1 MAEHTDHQPNLVD
14 SISFEDSDFS
24 LDNHLPANNSEA
36 NLINNPGTENN
47 SDKSNSAEISAPK
60 IKKKR
65 KKVQK
70 VAKNDTNVVSST
82 SSANNIE
89 SSLNNSQHQPGPL
102 SSSNSTFNHEASSIF
117 PSSNSFSD
125 KNSPATM
132 HLNPLS
138 AVESI
143 PIKLTNPS
151 RTNTNNSLSFSTTLD
166 SNINIRKLDQNPKFN
181 EFNDYNLSNP
191 QDILRGNFTD
201 HRPKLGALS
210 PLPPL
215 STKMANRAA
224 NKKIGFPLGTDS
236 ISTSLNFGSKFH
248 ESGSNNF
255 SVNKN
260 RKYSRLPIDSNS
272 QNISSVEQKKQMLEP
287 YYLSVLNLE
296 DSSSEE
302 KLRQILSSKFTT
314 GVLKPFNYVNGYLRM
329 HRFMEKNMSSAS
341 VTRLVGI
348 LSIYRSTFMSIIK
361 SLTDADV
368 LVSEVAFEKLLFD
381 YDHTFHTFGVPACLW
396 RRTGEIF
403 KANKQFA
410 DMVGL
415 PIQYFREGRV
425 TIYELMTE
433 ESTVNYLEKYT
444 NVAFDVTQKAVLTS
458 CVLQVSNLVRAMVD
472 RDINNGSWGSGS
484 ELELEPLPVSLGDR
498 GDPESFLSSLKE
510 SDAFHSISKNAKDW
524 DSITKKMYKEITSV
538 NKTKNSSDMFE
549 ETSFLDRSGNSFRS
563 ASIPLNGN
571 SQNHNNTYSVSG
583 QSESIDSGKNQQQI
597 GVGSNNVSNNIYNS
611 SNNDNTSSTLKNFN
625 KSQNSHQES
634 QDNNV
639 NNAAKKKF
647 SIPNKKL
654 PCCFSITIRRDRNC
668 LPIAI
673 IGNFMP
679 IN

>member
-1 MAEHTDHQPNLVD
+1 MAENIDPQLNLVD
-14 SISFEDSDFS
+14 SNSFEDSDFS
-24 LDNHLPANNSEA
+24 IANNLPANNSEA
-36 NLINNPGTENN
+36 SLMNNSNAENN
-47 SDKSNSAEISAPK
+47 SELSNSAEISTPK

-70 VAKNDTNVVSST
+70 VAKNDTNIDSPISS
-82 SSANNIE
+82 SNNTE
-89 SSLNNSQHQPGPL
+89 SSFNNSQQPPAPL
-102 SSSNSTFNHEASSIF
+102 SSSNSTFNHEALSLFQNSI
-117 PSSNSFSD
+117 SFSD
-125 KNSPATM
+125 KNSSVNNPQKNSEFTNDPAGM
-132 HLNPLS
+132 IL
-138 AVESI
+138 
-143 PIKLTNPS
+143 
-151 RTNTNNSLSFSTTLD
+151 NNSQNSDLLNAPLD
-166 SNINIRKLDQNPKFN
+166 SNINNRNLNQNSKFN

-191 QDILRGNFTD
+191 QDILRGNFAD
-201 HRPKLGALS
+201 HRPKLAALS

-215 STKMANRAA
+215 STKMANRVA
-224 NKKIGFPLGTDS
+224 NRKIGFPLGTDS
-236 ISTSLNFGSKFH
+236 ISTASNFDSKYH
-248 ESGSNNF
+248 ENGRNNF
-255 SVNKN
+255 SVNQN
-260 RKYSRLPIDSNS
+260 RKYSQLSIDSNS

-296 DSSSEE
+296 DSSPEE
-302 KLRQILSSKFTT
+302 KLRQILSSKYTT

-341 VTRLVGI
+341 VTKLVGI

-361 SLTDADV
+361 TLTDVDV

-381 YDHTFHTFGVPACLW
+381 YNHTFHTFGVPACLW

-458 CVLQVSNLVRAMVD
+458 CVLQVSNLVRKMVD
-472 RDINNGSWGSGS
+472 RDISNGSWGNGS
-484 ELELEPLPVSLGDR
+484 EPKLEPLPVSLGDR

-510 SDAFHSISKNAKDW
+510 SDVFHSMSKNAKNW
-524 DSITKKMYKEITSV
+524 DSVTKKMYKEMTSV
-538 NKTKNSSDMFE
+538 DKTKNTSDINE
-549 ETSFLDRSGNSFRS
+549 DTSFLDRSGNSFRS
-563 ASIPLNGN
+563 ASIPLNDN
-571 SQNHNNTYSVSG
+571 SQKHNNTNSVSG
-583 QSESIDSGKNQQQI
+583 QSESIDSGKNRQQM
-597 GVGSNNVSNNIYNS
+597 GADSSNINNNIYSS
-611 SNNDNTSSTLKNFN
+611 SNNDNTNFTSRNFN
-625 KSQNSHQES
+625 TSNNSQKES
-634 QDNNV
+634 RGNNV
-639 NNAAKKKF
+639 NDNATKKF
-647 SIPNKKL
+647 FISNKKL
-654 PCCFSITIRRDRNC
+654 PCCFSITIRRDKNC

>member
-36 NLINNPGTENN
+36 NLINNPSTENN

-125 KNSPATM
+125 KNSPAI
-132 HLNPLS
+132 
-138 AVESI
+138 I
-143 PIKLTNPS
+143 PQ
-151 RTNTNNSLSFSTTLD
+151 NNSEFTNDPAGMMLNNSQNSDLLNTTLD

-201 HRPKLGALS
+201 HRPKLAALS

-215 STKMANRAA
+215 STKMANRVA

-236 ISTSLNFGSKFH
+236 ISTSLNFDSKFH

-255 SVNKN
+255 SDNKN
-260 RKYSRLPIDSNS
+260 RKYSRLSIDSNS

-302 KLRQILSSKFTT
+302 KLRQILSSKYTT

-410 DMVGL
+410 DM
-415 PIQYFREGRV
+415 
-425 TIYELMTE
+425 
-433 ESTVNYLEKYT
+433 
-444 NVAFDVTQKAVLTS
+444 
-458 CVLQVSNLVRAMVD
+458 
-472 RDINNGSWGSGS
+472 
-484 ELELEPLPVSLGDR
+484 
-498 GDPESFLSSLKE
+498 
-510 SDAFHSISKNAKDW
+510 
-524 DSITKKMYKEITSV
+524 
-538 NKTKNSSDMFE
+538 
-549 ETSFLDRSGNSFRS
+549 
-563 ASIPLNGN
+563 
-571 SQNHNNTYSVSG
+571 
-583 QSESIDSGKNQQQI
+583 
-597 GVGSNNVSNNIYNS
+597 
-611 SNNDNTSSTLKNFN
+611 
-625 KSQNSHQES
+625 
-634 QDNNV
+634 
-639 NNAAKKKF
+639 
-647 SIPNKKL
+647 
-654 PCCFSITIRRDRNC
+654 
-668 LPIAI
+668 
-673 IGNFMP
+673 
-679 IN
+679 